1 MTFCDNYVIIN
12 KLSRETT
19 QKLLKSDTKNLE
31 NQRSI
36 NTQTL
41 KILRIFRDRKG
52 QKCSQRDCS
61 EFIRSKETDRTKAK
75 LFVLDRI
82 ELNEFDS

>member
-1 MTFCDNYVIIN
+1 MLICRRIKVRMRAFHAPKRAQKSFEKNLKFLLTFREDYVIIN

-19 QKLLKSDTKNLE
+19 RKLLKTSAKNLE

-52 QKCSQRDCS
+52 QKCR
-61 EFIRSKETDRTKAK
+61 
-75 LFVLDRI
+75 
-82 ELNEFDS
+82 